1 MLIKALEL
9 FLIADVGGPEMDQG
23 STVRYFSEM
32 VSFPTA
38 LLGDS
43 ISFEPVDDRSA
54 RVALTD
60 GGDAASAVMFFGET
74 GKLIGLVAER
84 CQFPKDGPRCFPE
97 SIRLSIADGDDG
109 DAHLFLR
116 AE

>member
-60 GGDAASAVMFFGET
+60 GGDAASAVTSDVGSSLRSRVRT
-74 GKLIGLVAER
+74 GR
-84 CQFPKDGPRCFPE
+84 SR
-97 SIRLSIADGDDG
+97 
-109 DAHLFLR
+109 
-116 AE
+116 